1 MSSSDMGQGFA
12 YSELAASER
21 NALLMGDIKDLEQDR
36 ANLQFRIHEIEEQL
50 RVATIEQDTAFSSL
64 RADRDALL
72 RAIANLREQVRQ
84 PHANPSDEL
93 ERTNNPRG
101 PVPWWRTP
109 ESQEVSK
116 LRIAAVMD
124 EFTTHA
130 FVKACKLFPLSVD
143 NWASDIDE
151 AHPDVLFVESAWE
164 GNGGLWHGKVN
175 HLSPELIELVSY
187 CKSRSI
193 PTVFWNKED
202 PVHYNSFVSTASIF
216 DFVFT
221 TDFDSIEAY
230 RRTFQ
235 HDNVFVLPFFCEPM
249 LHGPI
254 QTVSRRS
261 GFSFAGT
268 YYARYPE
275 RQKNFEA
282 IIDATS
288 EFGDVSIYDR
298 KHGGSDPAFVFPDKY
313 KSLIRGSL
321 PFAEVDKSYKG
332 FDFGINLNSVKQSQT
347 MYARRVLDL
356 MVSNTHVVSNY
367 SRGLRLMFGDLV
379 IASDDVDE
387 IKRQVRSLLD
397 DQDRTRTSAAAA
409 YVRLLALRKVLREHT
424 TANRLEYMAEKIW
437 GGKIKRS
444 LPWVRLVAFAD
455 TDEALGRFLKI
466 FQDQSWSNKR
476 MTVVLTSDVNVRAI
490 GNQEGVEFAR
500 QTDAEALV
508 GSSLSEDCVAFLSA
522 EDAYGPDY
530 IQDLALGFL
539 YSDAE
544 VVGKSEQARPEVF
557 DRSKEY
563 TWTTSVPVRSSI
575 CRVSSLG
582 DMSLADWLR
591 DCDSAVFAGDK
602 VLAVDPFNYVRN
614 APLEAAV
621 FQERVHMDIGRSMR
635 SIHRAAETITRVE
648 ESVVSPSGLHGEELA
663 QLFHDRSRN
672 KLLSLMAS
680 DVGLEIRSEMP
691 SSKHAYVYASEH
703 LPLARLAQGTDSL
716 TIHAVSTAGLNIS
729 VVVVYFDSQANRM
742 DHAVLRPN
750 ENHTV
755 EIPPGAATVLFGVRA
770 QGSGVCTLRG
780 ISLEAMVEPVSHTPR
795 LIRPKKLI
803 LTNVYPSS
811 SALYRNGFIHSRV
824 KGYEAAGVECEVFC
838 LNPRATPHSYE
849 FEGVDVHVGAAADLV
864 RFLEPGHIDHL
875 LVHFL
880 DRNMWPVVADFAKSG
895 RVTIWI
901 HGAEVQPW
909 FRRDFNYA
917 NDAERAEAKIA
928 SEVRME
934 LWRKV
939 FQDVHPNVHFVF
951 VSEYFANEVMEDVGV
966 QLIPSAYSIVHNYID
981 TNLFDFTQK
990 APEQRFRILSIRPFA
1005 SRKYAND
1012 LTVEAIRLLS
1022 SEDFFGD
1029 LDIRIIGDGA
1039 LFEETLEPLREY
1051 KNVVLEKRFLSRT
1064 EIAAIHKNYGIF
1076 LTPTRMDSQGVS
1088 RDESMSSGLVPVT
1101 TAVTAIPEFVDPTC
1115 GILSAGEDAAG
1126 MAAGMARLV
1135 RDPDVFLA
1143 MSSAAAQRVR
1153 RQSAYEQTIGTE
1165 LRMIQ

>member
-1 MSSSDMGQGFA
+1 MSSPDMGQGFA

-21 NALLMGDIKDLEQDR
+21 NALLIRDIKDLEQDR
-36 ANLQFRIHEIEEQL
+36 ENLQCRLQEVEEQL
-50 RVATIEQDTAFSSL
+50 RDATVEQDTALSSL

-72 RAIANLREQVRQ
+72 RSIANLRGQVKQ
-84 PHANPSDEL
+84 SYANPSDEL
-93 ERTNNPRG
+93 EGTHSIRG
-101 PVPWWRTP
+101 SLPWWRTP

-116 LRIAAVMD
+116 LRVAAVMD

-130 FVKACKLFPLSVD
+130 FVKACNLFPLSVE
-143 NWASDIDE
+143 NWASDVDE
-151 AHPDVLFVESAWE
+151 ARPDVLFVESAWE

-187 CKSRSI
+187 CKARSI

-216 DFVFT
+216 DYVFT
-221 TDFDSIEAY
+221 TDFDSVEAY
-230 RRTFQ
+230 RSTFK
-235 HDNVFVLPFFCEPM
+235 HDNVFVFPFFCEPM
-249 LHGPI
+249 LHGPV
-254 QTVSRRS
+254 QTISRRS

-268 YYARYPE
+268 YYARYPD
-275 RQKNFEA
+275 RQRNFEA

-288 EFGDVSIYDR
+288 EFGEVVVYDR
-298 KHGGSDPAFVFPDKY
+298 KHGGSDPAFIFPDKY
-313 KSLIRGSL
+313 RSLIRGSL
-321 PFAEVDKSYKG
+321 PFAEVEKSYKG

-347 MYARRVLDL
+347 MFARRVLDL

-379 IASDDVDE
+379 IASDDVNE

-397 DQDRTRTSAAAA
+397 EQDTTRTSVVAA
-409 YVRLLALRKVLREHT
+409 YARLLALRKVLCEHT

-437 GGKIKRS
+437 GGKVKRS

-455 TDEALGRFLKI
+455 TEETLGRFLEI
-466 FQDQSWSNKR
+466 FRSQTWTNKR
-476 MTVVLTSDVNVRAI
+476 MTVVLTPDVDVRAI

-500 QTDAEALV
+500 QTDAEAIV
-508 GSSLSEDCVAFLSA
+508 GSSLSEDCVAFMSA
-522 EDAYGPDY
+522 RDAYGPDY

-544 VVGKSEQARPEVF
+544 VVGKSEQASPEVF

-563 TWTTSVPVRSSI
+563 CWTTSVPVRSGIS
-575 CRVSSLG
+575 RVSSLG

-591 DCDSAVFAGDK
+591 GCDSAVFAGDK
-602 VLAVDPFNYVRN
+602 VLAVDPFNYVRD
-614 APLEAAV
+614 APLDAAV
-621 FQERVHMDIGRSMR
+621 FHEGKHIDVGRSMR
-635 SIHRAAETITRVE
+635 SIHRAAETIERVE
-648 ESVVSPSGLHGEELA
+648 ESGVGPSGLHGEELA
-663 QLFHDRSRN
+663 QLFHDRSRS
-672 KLLSLMAS
+672 KLLSLTAS
-680 DVGLEIRSEMP
+680 GAGLEIRSEMP

-703 LPLARLAQGTDSL
+703 MPLTRLVQGTDSL
-716 TIHAVSTAGLNIS
+716 TVHAVSTAGLKLS

-755 EIPPGAATVLFGVRA
+755 EIPSGAASVLFGVRA
-770 QGSGVCTLRG
+770 QGSGACTLRG
-780 ISLEAMVEPVSHTPR
+780 ISLEARALPVSRTPR

-824 KGYEAAGVECEVFC
+824 KGYEEAGVECEVFC

-880 DRNMWPVVADFAKSG
+880 DRDMWPVVADFAKSG

-951 VSEYFANEVMEDVGV
+951 VSQYFANEVMEDVG
-966 QLIPSAYSIVHNYID
+966 LELSPKAYTIIHNYID
-981 TNLFDFTQK
+981 TGLFNFIQK
-990 APEQRFRILSIRPFA
+990 APEQRFKILSIRPFA

-1012 LTVEAIRLLS
+1012 LTVEAIKLLS
-1022 SEDFFGD
+1022 VEEFFDD

-1051 KNVVLEKRFLSRT
+1051 ENVVLEKKFLSRT
-1064 EIAAIHKNYGIF
+1064 EIAAIHKDYGMF

-1115 GILSAGEDAAG
+1115 GILGAGEDAAG

-1135 RDPDVFLA
+1135 RDPDAFLA
-1143 MSSAAAQRVR
+1143 MSSAAAHRVR
-1153 RQSAYEQTIGTE
+1153 RQSAYEQTIGAE